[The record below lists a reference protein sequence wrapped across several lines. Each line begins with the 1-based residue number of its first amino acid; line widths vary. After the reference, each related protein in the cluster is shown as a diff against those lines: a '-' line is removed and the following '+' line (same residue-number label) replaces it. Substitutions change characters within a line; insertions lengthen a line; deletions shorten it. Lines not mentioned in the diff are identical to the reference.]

1 MSTDVQL
8 IAGQALVIITGQL
21 PQRKLSSQSTPPENR
36 TGDLLSRITHPE
48 APETKTTP
56 HISENQIQNPKV
68 GITYSETHSKP
79 TPLWMEKRAK

>member
-36 TGDLLSRITHPE
+36 TGDPQSRITHPE
-48 APETKTTP
+48 VPETKTT
-56 HISENQIQNPKV
+56 HHTSENQIQNLKV
-68 GITYSETHSKP
+68 GIKYSETHPKP
-79 TPLWMEKRAK
+79 TPLWI